1 MCKSFFQSFA
11 YLSVTILAAA
21 LSLTG
26 CSKDDSGGNNNSSST
41 PLWKGVINNNVWEH
55 GALLRSNGTARYF
68 VSFTGGSMNDT
79 ANVNVSKFEGTYTQ
93 VAGTDSIYINC
104 GSALSTFRLKGV
116 TNSAK
121 TSMSG
126 TWIYA
131 AGGITNTLPYAMA
144 K

>member
-1 MCKSFFQSFA
+1 MCKSFFQTYSF
-11 YLSVTILAAA
+11 LSVTILAAT

-26 CSKDDSGGNNNSSST
+26 CSKNDSGGNNNSSST
-41 PLWKGVINNNVWEH
+41 PFWKGVINSNVWEH
-55 GALLRSNGTARYF
+55 GALLRSNGTARYY

-79 ANVNVSKFEGTYTQ
+79 ANANVSKFEGTYTQ

-116 TNSAK
+116 TNSSK

>member
-1 MCKSFFQSFA
+1 MCKSFFQPFA
-11 YLSVTILAAA
+11 FFVVTVLAAG
-21 LSLTG
+21 LSLSS
-26 CSKDDSGGNNNSSST
+26 CSKDNSGGNNNSAT
-41 PLWKGVINNNVWEH
+41 PFWKGVINSNVWEH
-55 GALLRSNGTARYF
+55 GTLLRSDGTARYF

-121 TSMSG
+121 TSMTG

>member
-1 MCKSFFQSFA
+1 MCKSFFQTFSF
-11 YLSVTILAAA
+11 LSGTILAAA
-21 LSLTG
+21 ISLTG
-26 CSKDDSGGNNNSSST
+26 CSKDDSGGNNNSSAT

-116 TNSAK
+116 TNSSK

-126 TWIYA
+126 TWIYS